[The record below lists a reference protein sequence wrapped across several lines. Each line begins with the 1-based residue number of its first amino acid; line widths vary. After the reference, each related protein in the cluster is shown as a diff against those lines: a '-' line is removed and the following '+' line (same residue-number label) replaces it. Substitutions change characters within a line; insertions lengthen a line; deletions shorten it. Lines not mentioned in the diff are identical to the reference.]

1 MPAWNDIAGRRK
13 STPPPKRRF
22 PPQSKVPDINEA
34 VPNRIVPP
42 ATLICLPSDAIHE
55 AMDVNPH
62 TGKVEKTHF
71 LSTSAK
77 WAIAIC
83 IVSLLGV
90 IAVNRLTEGNLTT
103 NRNPLV
109 LVTATAV
116 ESAIHNFFTEY
127 GKLPTAAARVTTD
140 TPEGIRLLQ
149 VLLGT
154 EAAGDGSQNPRSIKF
169 LAVKSGE
176 DKRNGLVYAA
186 DGKSLEGL
194 FDPWGNPYTVEID
207 ADYNELLEF
216 QIGSKTVKLAGRSVA
231 VHSPG
236 PDRKPGTSDD
246 VTTW

>member
-1 MPAWNDIAGRRK
+1 
-13 STPPPKRRF
+13 
-22 PPQSKVPDINEA
+22 
-34 VPNRIVPP
+34 
-42 ATLICLPSDAIHE
+42 
-55 AMDVNPH
+55 MDLNPH
-62 TGKVEKTHF
+62 TGKVEKNHF
-71 LSTSAK
+71 FSPAAK
-77 WAIAIC
+77 WAIVIC
-83 IVSLLGV
+83 MVSLLGV
-90 IAVNRLTEGNLTT
+90 IAVNRLTERSLTVCKRT
-103 NRNPLV
+103 SQLV
-109 LVTATAV
+109 MATAV
-116 ESAIHNFFTEY
+116 ESAIHNFFTDY
-127 GKLPTAAARVTTD
+127 GKLPAAGAKVTTD
-140 TPEGIRLLQ
+140 TPDGIRLLQ

-194 FDPWGNPYTVEID
+194 FDSWGNPYTVEID

-216 QIGSKTVKLAGRSVA
+216 QIGSKTVKLKGRSVA